1 MTPAGPGAGVH
12 GVRARSPY
20 TRQVSTAPTDDLVG
34 EILDGRYR
42 VIERLAD
49 GGMATVYLAL
59 DTRLDRE
66 VALKVMRPHL
76 AQDATFRSRFHR
88 EARSAARLS
97 HPGVVAVYDQ
107 GEDDGLMFLAMEYV
121 PGQTLREVI
130 DAEGALTPRAAI
142 DIMVPVLDALAA
154 AHKAG
159 IIHRDIKPENV
170 ILREDGAVKVADFGL
185 ARAVTSQTVTSSS
198 GLLLGT
204 VAYLSPEQVER
215 GIADARSD
223 VYAAGLVFFEML
235 TGTKAFDGDTAINV
249 AYQHVHAGAP
259 RLRSRSPESPEI
271 LDEVVADATALDPDG
286 RPADAAAFAA
296 LIRTARREL
305 TAEELDDRPTAAEA
319 ATSTLTRTTALP
331 VDRRVGRPAEHSAQN
346 PPPPG
351 VPAGDG
357 ARPATAHPGPSLRDQ
372 VRGAP
377 PARAGVAVRQG
388 APQRPRRRAVWPWIL
403 VIVSAAIASATAWFF
418 LAGPGAPTIVPP
430 VVGKPVAA
438 AESTL
443 RTQHL
448 NPTPKEG
455 FSETVDKGLVI
466 STDPKANDEV
476 RRGTAITVLVSKG
489 PERYAVPT
497 LAGVSLAD
505 AQNQITGGN
514 LVVGKITET
523 YNDEV
528 DDGQVISSDPKAGT
542 KLKRGTSVALTVSK
556 GRQPISVENFTG
568 KPFAA
573 AKNALEKAGLVVE
586 EGGPQENSDT
596 VAKDSIIRQEPA
608 GGTLFK
614 GDKVTVIVSKGPV
627 LVAVPGGLIGKQFSE
642 VKATLEGLGFTV
654 KERQAIP
661 GINFGTVQ
669 GLNPSEGTQAP
680 KGTEIVVTTV

>member
-1 MTPAGPGAGVH
+1 MTPGAPGAGVP

-20 TRQVSTAPTDDLVG
+20 TRRVSTASTDDLVG
-34 EILDGRYR
+34 ELLDGRYR

-66 VALKVMRPHL
+66 VALKVMRAHL

-130 DAEGALTPRAAI
+130 DTEGALTPRAAL

-154 AHKAG
+154 AHHAG

-235 TGTKAFDGDTAINV
+235 TGSKAFDGDTAINV
-249 AYQHVHAGAP
+249 AYQHVHNGAP

-271 LDEVVADATALDPDG
+271 LDELVAAATSLDPDG

-296 LIRTARREL
+296 MMRTARREL
-305 TAEELDDRPTAAEA
+305 TPEELDDRPAAAEA
-319 ATSTLTRTTALP
+319 AASTITRTTALP
-331 VDRRVGRPAEHSAQN
+331 VERPIPN
-346 PPPPG
+346 PKPN
-351 VPAGDG
+351 PAY
-357 ARPATAHPGPSLRDQ
+357 AGPSLRDQ

-377 PARAGVAVRQG
+377 PATAGLPARTAPPRQ
-388 APQRPRRRAVWPWIL
+388 RRRAVWPWIL
-403 VIVSAAIASATAWFF
+403 VVISAAIASATAWFF
-418 LAGPGAPTIVPP
+418 IAGPGAPTIVPA
-430 VVGKPVAA
+430 VVGKPVVA
-438 AESTL
+438 AEATM

-448 NPTPKEG
+448 DPTRQEG
-455 FSETVDKGLVI
+455 FSENVAKGLVI
-466 STDPKANDEV
+466 STTPKANSEV
-476 RRGTAITVLVSKG
+476 RRGTKVTLVVSKG
-489 PERYAVPT
+489 PERYVVPT
-497 LAGVSLAD
+497 VAGVNLDEAKT
-505 AQNQITGGN
+505 QITGVN
-514 LVVGKITET
+514 LVVGKVTEAFS
-523 YNDEV
+523 
-528 DDGQVISSDPKAGT
+528 DDVPTGQVLASNPKAGVQA
-542 KLKRGTSVALTVSK
+542 KRGTAVALTVSK
-556 GRQPISVENFTG
+556 GQKPITVDNFTG
-568 KPFAA
+568 KPFDT
-573 AKNALEKAGLVVE
+573 AKAALEKDGLVVE
-586 EGGPQENSDT
+586 EGGPRENSDT
-596 VAKDSIIRQEPA
+596 VPKDSIIRQDPA

-614 GDKVTVIVSKGPV
+614 GGKVSVVVSNGPV
-627 LVAVPGGLIGKQFSE
+627 LITVPGGLIGKQFNE
-642 VKATLEGLGFTV
+642 AKGILGGLGFTV

-669 GLNPSEGTQAP
+669 GLNPGEGTQVP
-680 KGTEIVVTTV
+680 KGSEIIVTTV

>member
-1 MTPAGPGAGVH
+1 MTPAASGTGVH
-12 GVRARSPY
+12 GERPRSPY
-20 TRQVSTAPTDDLVG
+20 TQLVSTAPTDDLVG

-97 HPGVVAVYDQ
+97 HPGIVAVWDQ
-107 GEDDGLMFLAMEYV
+107 GEDDGRMFLAMEYV

-154 AHKAG
+154 AHHAG

-235 TGTKAFDGDTAINV
+235 TGSKAFDGDTAINV
-249 AYQHVHAGAP
+249 AYQHVHTGAP

-271 LDEVVADATALDPDG
+271 LDEVVAAATSLDPDG

-296 LIRTARREL
+296 LLRTARREL
-305 TAEELDDRPTAAEA
+305 TADELDDRPLDAA
-319 ATSTLTRTTALP
+319 ATESTITRTTALP
-331 VDRRVGRPAEHSAQN
+331 VDRPLERQTAQHAAPPALA
-346 PPPPG
+346 
-351 VPAGDG
+351 PA
-357 ARPATAHPGPSLRDQ
+357 GPSLRDQ

-377 PARAGVAVRQG
+377 PATAGVAVRTA
-388 APQRPRRRAVWPWIL
+388 APRPRRRAVWPWVL

-418 LAGPGAPTIVPP
+418 LAGPGAPTIVPA
-430 VVGKPVAA
+430 VVGKSVAA
-438 AESTL
+438 AEPLLTA
-443 RTQHL
+443 QHL
-448 NPTPKEG
+448 KNSPKDA
-455 FSETVDKGLVI
+455 FSETVAKGLII
-466 STDPKANDEV
+466 STDPKANTEV
-476 RRGTAITVLVSKG
+476 RRGKVVVLTVSKG
-489 PERYAVPT
+489 PERYAVPA
-497 LAGVSLAD
+497 LAGKSLAD
-505 AQNQITGGN
+505 AQNEITGAN
-514 LVVGKITET
+514 LIVGKITET
-523 YNDEV
+523 FHEEV
-528 DDGQVISSDPKAGT
+528 PDGQVISSDPKPGT
-542 KLKRGTSVALTVSK
+542 QLKRGTSVALTVSK
-556 GRQPISVENFTG
+556 GQKPITVENFTG
-568 KPFAA
+568 KPFDA
-573 AKNALEKAGLVVE
+573 AKAALEKAGLVVE
-586 EGGPQENSDT
+586 EGGPRENNDT
-596 VAKDSIIRQEPA
+596 VPKDSIIRQDPA

-614 GDKVTVIVSKGPV
+614 GGKVSVVVSNGPV
-627 LVAVPGGLIGKQFSE
+627 LVAVPGGLIGKQFAE
-642 VKATLEGLGFTV
+642 VKGVLEGLGFKVT
-654 KERQAIP
+654 ERQAIP

-669 GLNPSEGTQAP
+669 GLNPAEGAQVP
-680 KGTEIVVTTV
+680 KGSEIVVTTV

>member
-1 MTPAGPGAGVH
+1 MTPPAPGTGVP
-12 GVRARSPY
+12 GERSRSPY
-20 TRQVSTAPTDDLVG
+20 TQLVSTAPSDDLVG

-66 VALKVMRPHL
+66 VALKVMKAHL

-107 GEDDGLMFLAMEYV
+107 GEDDGHMFLAMEYV
-121 PGQTLREVI
+121 PGQTLREVF

-154 AHKAG
+154 AHHAG

-235 TGTKAFDGDTAINV
+235 TGSKAFDGDTAINV

-259 RLRSRSPESPEI
+259 RLRSRAPGAPEI
-271 LDEVVADATALDPDG
+271 LDEVVAAATSLDPDG
-286 RPADAAAFAA
+286 RPADAAAFAT
-296 LIRTARREL
+296 LVRTARREL
-305 TAEELDDRPTAAEA
+305 TADELDDRPTDVEA
-319 ATSTLTRTTALP
+319 AASTLTRTTALP
-331 VDRRVGRPAEHSAQN
+331 VERP
-346 PPPPG
+346 
-351 VPAGDG
+351 
-357 ARPATAHPGPSLRDQ
+357 RPTHQAAAPTSSERSLREQ

-377 PARAGVAVRQG
+377 PATAGLPARTA
-388 APQRPRRRAVWPWIL
+388 APRPRRRAVWPWIL
-403 VIVSAAIASATAWFF
+403 VVVSAAIASATAWFF
-418 LAGPGAPTIVPP
+418 IAGPGAPTIVPT
-430 VVGKPVAA
+430 VVGKPVVA
-438 AESTL
+438 AEASV
-443 RTQHL
+443 RAQHL
-448 NPTPKEG
+448 DPTRQEA
-455 FSETVDKGLVI
+455 FSETVAKGLVI
-466 STDPKANDEV
+466 ATDPKANAEV
-476 RRGTAITVLVSKG
+476 RRGTSVTLQVSKG
-489 PERYAVPT
+489 PERHVVPT
-497 LAGVSLAD
+497 LAGVSLAE
-505 AQNQITGGN
+505 ATNQITDAN

-523 YNDEV
+523 FSETV
-528 DDGQVISSDPKAGT
+528 EDGQVIASDPKAGT
-542 KLKRGTSVALTVSK
+542 QLKRGTAVALTVSK
-556 GRQPISVENFTG
+556 GRQPIQVENFTG
-568 KPFAA
+568 KPLDA
-573 AKNALEKAGLVVE
+573 AKAALGKLGLVVE
-586 EGGPQENSDT
+586 ESGPAENHDT
-596 VAKDSIIRQEPA
+596 IPAGSIIRQDPA
-608 GGTLFK
+608 GGTLYK
-614 GDKVTVIVSKGPV
+614 GDKVSVVVSKGPV
-627 LVAVPGGLIGKQFSE
+627 LVTIPDGLIGKQFTE
-642 VKATLEGLGFTV
+642 VKGTLEGLGFKVTE
-654 KERQAIP
+654 KQAIP

-669 GLNPSEGTQAP
+669 GLNPPQGSQQP

>member
-1 MTPAGPGAGVH
+1 MTPTGPGAGVH
-12 GVRARSPY
+12 GVRPRSPY
-20 TRQVSTAPTDDLVG
+20 TQLVSNAPTDDLVG

-107 GEDDGLMFLAMEYV
+107 GEDDGRMFLAMEYV

-130 DAEGALTPRAAI
+130 DTEGALTPRAAI

-154 AHKAG
+154 AHHAG

-235 TGTKAFDGDTAINV
+235 TGSKAFDGDTAINV
-249 AYQHVHAGAP
+249 AYQHVHNGAP

-271 LDEVVADATALDPDG
+271 LDEVVAAATSLDPDG
-286 RPADAAAFAA
+286 RPHDAAAFAA

-305 TAEELDDRPTAAEA
+305 TADELDDRPSAAEA
-319 ATSTLTRTTALP
+319 AASTITRTTALP
-331 VDRRVGRPAEHSAQN
+331 VERPIQRQVEHQPQA
-346 PPPPG
+346 P
-351 VPAGDG
+351 VP
-357 ARPATAHPGPSLRDQ
+357 AHPGPSLRDQ

-377 PARAGVAVRQG
+377 PATAGVAVRT
-388 APQRPRRRAVWPWIL
+388 APPRPRRRAVWPWIL

-418 LAGPGAPTIVPP
+418 IAGPGAPTIVPA

-443 RTQHL
+443 RAEHL
-448 NPTPKEG
+448 NPSPKDG
-455 FSETVDKGLVI
+455 FSETVAKGLVI
-466 STDPKANDEV
+466 STNPKANTEH
-476 RRGTAITVLVSKG
+476 RRGTTVELLVSKG
-489 PERYAVPT
+489 PERYVVPT
-497 LAGVSLAD
+497 MAGKSLGE
-505 AQNQITGGN
+505 AQNQITGAN

-523 YNDEV
+523 FSEEV
-528 DDGQVISSDPKAGT
+528 EDGQVIATEPKAGT
-542 KLKRGTSVALTVSK
+542 QLKRGTSVALTVSK
-556 GRQPISVENFTG
+556 GRQPITVENFTG

-573 AKNALEKAGLVVE
+573 AKSALEKSGLVVE

-596 VAKDSIIRQEPA
+596 VPKDAIIRQDPA
-608 GGTLFK
+608 GGNLFK

-627 LVAVPGGLIGKQFSE
+627 LITVPGGLIGKQFTE
-642 VKATLEGLGFTV
+642 VKGILETAGFTV

-669 GLNPSEGTQAP
+669 GVSLPEGSQQP
-680 KGTEIVVTTV
+680 KGSEIVVTTV

>member
-1 MTPAGPGAGVH
+1 M
-12 GVRARSPY
+12 
-20 TRQVSTAPTDDLVG
+20 STASTDDLVG

-130 DAEGALTPRAAI
+130 DTEGSLTPRAAL

-154 AHKAG
+154 AHHAG
-159 IIHRDIKPENV
+159 IIHRDVKPENV

-235 TGTKAFDGDTAINV
+235 TGSKAFDGDTAINV
-249 AYQHVHAGAP
+249 AYQHVHNGAP

-271 LDEVVADATALDPDG
+271 LDELVAAATSLDPDG

-296 LIRTARREL
+296 LMRTARREL
-305 TAEELDDRPTAAEA
+305 TPEELDDRPSATEA
-319 ATSTLTRTTALP
+319 AASTTTRTTALP
-331 VDRRVGRPAEHSAQN
+331 VERLRQNHNPKPAYA
-346 PPPPG
+346 
-351 VPAGDG
+351 
-357 ARPATAHPGPSLRDQ
+357 GPSLRDQ

-377 PARAGVAVRQG
+377 PATAGLPARTTR
-388 APQRPRRRAVWPWIL
+388 PRPRRRAVWPWIL
-403 VIVSAAIASATAWFF
+403 VVVSAAIASATAWFF
-418 LAGPGAPTIVPP
+418 IAGPGAPTIVPA
-430 VVGKPVAA
+430 VVGKPVVA
-438 AESTL
+438 AEATM
-443 RTQHL
+443 RTQYL
-448 NPTPKEG
+448 APTRQEG
-455 FSETVDKGLVI
+455 FSESVAKGLVI
-466 STDPKANDEV
+466 STNPKANAEV
-476 RRGTAITVLVSKG
+476 RRGTTVTLVVSKG
-489 PERYAVPT
+489 PERYVVPT
-497 LAGVSLAD
+497 LAGVGLPQ
-505 AQNQITGGN
+505 AQTQITGVN
-514 LVVGKITET
+514 LVVGKVTKAFSD
-523 YNDEV
+523 NV
-528 DDGQVISSDPKAGT
+528 PDGQVIASDPKAGVQA
-542 KLKRGTSVALTVSK
+542 KRGTAVALTVSK
-556 GRQPISVENFTG
+556 GQKPITVDNFTG
-568 KPFAA
+568 KPFET
-573 AKNALEKAGLVVE
+573 AKAALEKDGLVVV
-586 EGGPQENSDT
+586 EGGPRENSDT
-596 VAKDSIIRQEPA
+596 VPKDSIIRQDPA

-614 GDKVTVIVSKGPV
+614 GGKVSVVVSNGPV
-627 LVAVPGGLIGKQFSE
+627 LITVPGGLIGKQFTE
-642 VKATLEGLGFTV
+642 VQQILTTAGFTV

-669 GLNPSEGTQAP
+669 GLSPGEGTQVP
-680 KGTEIVVTTV
+680 KGSEIIVTTV